1 MTFLLELVDST
12 SSERWT
18 LNPMVVGSNPS
29 QPVFQLGDLYNKVRE

>member
-12 SSERWT
+12 SSERY
-18 LNPMVVGSNPS
+18 PMVVGSNPS